1 LPPFRRIGL
10 MKASAV
16 PASDDCAVA
25 KEPRVTFG
33 VIVLNGEPFTR
44 YCLRALYPFAHQI
57 VVVEGAVPAAAGVA
71 SPDGHST
78 DGTLDT
84 LHAFKRSEDPEGKLL
99 IVTAEDNGH
108 PNGFWPGE
116 KHEQSGAFA
125 RRATGDYL
133 WQVDIDEFYRPDDM
147 RTVLKLL
154 RDDPQVTAMSF
165 KQISFWGGFDYVV
178 DGWYLRRG
186 ADIYH
191 RLFRWRPEYRY
202 VTHRPPTVTDESGRD
217 LRSVGWISG
226 NELAKDGV
234 HLYHYSLT
242 FPKQVHEKCAY
253 YQAADWA
260 ARGRARNWAEN
271 EYARLS
277 NPFRVHNIYGLP
289 SWLERFRGQH
299 PEQIEALRRD
309 IVEGRLLIELRPIHD
324 VEQLLRSP
332 LYRIARF
339 GVKLLD
345 PVHRWLLRGGRWLRT
360 PADLLRRGVL
370 KGGRLFTM
378 TATEV
383 LQRLR
388 HLLAKYH
395 RRLRLRL
402 NDWFVKHLSVD
413 IVTGSRVHKVPGLER
428 IGSEYGG
435 WIIPTSLI
443 GAGSICYC
451 VGVGEDISFDLAI
464 ISRFDCQVYAFDP
477 TPRARQ
483 YVEQHAGDEQNL
495 HFSEIGLWEHD
506 GVVRFYAPRDPAHV
520 SHSIVN
526 LQRTDT
532 FFEAPCKRLSTVLK
546 ENGHRRIDLLK
557 MDIEGAEYRVVD
569 SIIEDELDIGIICVE
584 YDEAWNKLDEA
595 YVRRIRKSVSRLRK
609 YGYSMV
615 AVDQRCDYTF
625 VKNSLLRASNGNGDA
640 SGPGEA

>member
-1 LPPFRRIGL
+1 
-10 MKASAV
+10 MTSSAV
-16 PASDDCAVA
+16 PASDDCAA
-25 KEPRVTFG
+25 TAEPRVTFG

-57 VVVEGAVPAAAGVA
+57 IVVEGAVPAAADIAG
-71 SPDGHST
+71 PDGHST

-84 LHAFKRSEDPEGKLL
+84 LRAFQAAEDPDGKLL
-99 IVTAEDNGH
+99 IVRAEDSGH
-108 PNGFWPGE
+108 PDGFWPGE
-116 KHEQSGAFA
+116 KHEQSAAFA
-125 RRATGDYL
+125 RRASGDYL
-133 WQVDIDEFYRPDDM
+133 WQVDVDEFYHSSDM
-147 RTVLKLL
+147 RTVLRMLHEDPKLAT
-154 RDDPQVTAMSF
+154 VSF
-165 KQISFWGGFDYVV
+165 RQIPFWGGFDYIN
-178 DGWYLRRG
+178 DGWYLRRD
-186 ADIYH
+186 ARIIH
-191 RLFRWRPEYRY
+191 RVFRWGPGYCY
-202 VTHRPPTVTDESGRD
+202 VTHRPPTVHDPAGRD
-217 LRSVGWISG
+217 LRSLKRLDGDT
-226 NELAKDGV
+226 LARRGIYM
-234 HLYHYSLT
+234 HHYSLV
-242 FPKQVHEKCAY
+242 FPKQVREKCAY
-253 YQAADWA
+253 YQQADWTARPRA
-260 ARGRARNWAEN
+260 AEWAESG
-271 EYARLS
+271 YMRLT
-277 NPFRVHNIYGLP
+277 NPFRVHNVYNHP
-289 SWLERFRGQH
+289 SWLERFRGRH

-309 IVEGRLLIELRPIHD
+309 IAEGRLRIELRPTDD

-332 LYRIARF
+332 LYRIACF

-345 PVHRWLLRGGRWLRT
+345 PVHRWLLRGGKGLRT

-395 RRLRLRL
+395 SRLRLKL

-413 IVTGSRVHKVPGLER
+413 IVTASRVHKVPGLER

-483 YVEQHAGDEQNL
+483 YVEQHAGDERNL

-506 GVVRFYAPRDPAHV
+506 GVVRFYAPANPAHV

-557 MDIEGAEYRVVD
+557 LDIEGAEYRVVD
-569 SIIEDELDIGIICVE
+569 SIIEDELDVGIICVE

-595 YVRRIRKSVSRLRK
+595 YVGRIRKSVSRLRK
-609 YGYSMV
+609 HGYSMV

-625 VKNSLLRASNGNGDA
+625 VKNSLLRASDGNGNRNEA
-640 SGPGEA
+640 GEA